1 MENRQKRL
9 KSNIQTYDIRDS
21 YAFAGALE
29 IEKLLQTKM
38 AKEARAV
45 DMAAVFKE
53 VVTNAKAGL
62 KHDPMADS
70 FDTDSDME

>member
-1 MENRQKRL
+1 
-9 KSNIQTYDIRDS
+9 
-21 YAFAGALE
+21 
-29 IEKLLQTKM
+29 M

-53 VVTNAKAGL
+53 VVTNAKAGH
-62 KHDPMADS
+62 KHDPRDDS